1 MTRNTARLDRM
12 THPDQV
18 LARQMAVVARKE
30 VLRARSEGVYENN
43 INNFPHQQT
52 ERTIAEGQ
60 AANRAEAQRKANFRR
75 SVISA
80 LTDDWQTARRISE
93 RMNANTRSVVEA
105 LRWLHKRKQVEKS
118 FGRKPHKYRKPSI
131 EE

>member
-1 MTRNTARLDRM
+1 MTRNTARLGRM
-12 THPDQV
+12 IHPDET

-75 SVISA
+75 RVISA

-105 LRWLHKRKQVEKS
+105 LRWLYKRKQVEKS
-118 FGRKPHKYRKPSI
+118 CGRKPHKYRKPSV